1 MIEKLDGEISVY
13 IFSLSKEIY
22 EEELAHI
29 DKKITVQN
37 IPDDILQTYKKIFN
51 F

>member
-1 MIEKLDGEISVY
+1 LNKD
-13 IFSLSKEIY
+13 
-22 EEELAHI
+22 
-29 DKKITVQN
+29 ITVQN